1 MEIWKAIDGYDGLYE
16 VSNFG
21 RIRSLERKAIDG
33 RIVREKILN
42 PTKSQCPYLSV
53 MLVKGKDKK
62 RISVHRIVA
71 KTFLDNPYKHDVVN
85 HLDGNKINNH
95 AANLE
100 WCTHGYNVRH
110 AIQQNLYEKNRHPIQ
125 AESPDGTGYF
135 FPSIFS
141 AYKHGFTKTLI
152 WACIHGKQITH
163 KGMTWSSLKGISW
176 AIDQGARFTDRRY
189 G

>member
-1 MEIWKAIDGYDGLYE
+1 MEMWKPVDGFVGHYE
-16 VSNFG
+16 ISNLG
-21 RIRSLERKAIDG
+21 RVKSLERQGVDG
-33 RIVREKILN
+33 RRIREKILR

-53 MLVKGKDKK
+53 MLVRASSKK
-62 RISVHRIVA
+62 RVAVHRMVA
-71 KTFLDNPYKHDVVN
+71 DAFVKNKFEHNVVN
-85 HLDGNKINNH
+85 HIDGNKLNNH
-95 AANLE
+95 ASNLE
-100 WCTHGYNVRH
+100 WCTHGHNVRH

-125 AESPDGTGYF
+125 AERPDGTGYF
-135 FPSIFS
+135 FPSILS

-176 AIDQGARFTDRRY
+176 AIGQGVRFTDRRY